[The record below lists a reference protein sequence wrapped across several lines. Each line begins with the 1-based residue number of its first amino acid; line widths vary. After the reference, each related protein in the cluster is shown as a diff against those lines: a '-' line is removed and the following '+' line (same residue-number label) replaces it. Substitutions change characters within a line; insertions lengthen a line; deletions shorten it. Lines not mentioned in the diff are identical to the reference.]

1 MPTRNI
7 NLTEHLDR
15 LIQSEVGSGKF
26 DARTLNVH
34 KRQRLLG
41 RDPQRSCQHDREG
54 ERTSDLEQVHEKACL
69 TDYLLCNLLL
79 CQRSVLTMPL

>member
-1 MPTRNI
+1 MVAHLLHLLFERQPSSQIVDAPVNRNC
-7 NLTEHLDR
+7 R
-15 LIQSEVGSGKF
+15 
-26 DARTLNVH
+26 VH
-34 KRQRLLG
+34 KKQRMLLG
-41 RDPQRSCQHDREG
+41 RDSQRGCQHDREG